1 MRVRPGILLLNQ
13 TADAVLL
20 LRYHYGDADVF
31 GIPGGNPIGK
41 ETLIQSLK
49 RELLEELMVGV
60 KISHLAFIGEGL
72 NRQETEEVLHCIFV
86 GTIVSGTPTV
96 NPKHTSALG
105 AEWKTLRQL
114 PFVNLYPNFS
124 QWLTDASIV
133 QPGYNAYVGTL
144 HQHWFGA

>member
-1 MRVRPGILLLNQ
+1 MRVRPGILLLN
-13 TADAVLL
+13 AARDAVLL
-20 LRYHYGDADVF
+20 LRYSYGNADVF

-41 ETLIQSLK
+41 ETLLQTLK

-60 KISHLAFIGEGL
+60 KVSHLAFIGEGL

-86 GTIVSGTPTV
+86 GRIVSGAPTV
-96 NPKHTSALG
+96 NPRHTSALA
-105 AEWKTLRQL
+105 AEWKALSRL
-114 PFVNLYPNFS
+114 PFLNLYPNFS

-133 QPGYNAYVGTL
+133 EPLHNAYVGTL